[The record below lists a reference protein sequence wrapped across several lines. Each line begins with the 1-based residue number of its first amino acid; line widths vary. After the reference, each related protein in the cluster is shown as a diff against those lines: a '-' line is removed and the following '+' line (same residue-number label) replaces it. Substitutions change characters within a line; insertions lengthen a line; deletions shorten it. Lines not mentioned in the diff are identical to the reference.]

1 MATNTLIGPWPDVAI
16 QPGKLLADTL
26 AAKGISQTELA
37 KRAGRPVTALN
48 EIINGK
54 KAITPETALE
64 LERVLGTPAYIWLN
78 LERDYQFNKA
88 RLEDLER
95 LGEQVKEARAY
106 PYAEMAKLGWVA
118 VTRDSVE
125 HVRELLKYFGVAR
138 LSAVTEVQS
147 VAYRKSRTRDAS
159 PQALAAWLRKGEIEA
174 AEVKT
179 KPFDARKLKAAL
191 PRMRQMTQLSPAKFQ
206 KPLCDLCAECGVAL
220 VFVPHLPKTHANGAV
235 RWLNKDTVLAQLSV
249 LHKYDDIFWFSL
261 LHELAHPL
269 HHGKKDVFVETTGD
283 HRNAK
288 EQEADKFA
296 ADTLIPP
303 HEYAKLA
310 AMPVYSRAA
319 VVAFAQRIGVAPS
332 IVVGRLQHDELLD
345 HSHLNGLRTKFQ
357 IVGC

>member
-1 MATNTLIGPWPDVAI
+1 MATDTLTGPWSDEALP
-16 QPGKLLADTL
+16 PGELLADTL

-48 EIINGK
+48 EIIKGK

-88 RLEDLER
+88 RLEDLRR
-95 LGEQVKEARAY
+95 LDTQVEEARSY
-106 PYAEMAKLGWVA
+106 PYAAMAKLGWVPQ
-118 VTRDSVE
+118 VRDWIE
-125 HVRELLKYFGVAR
+125 RVRVMLSYFGVAS
-138 LSAVTEVQS
+138 LDTVPKMYA
-147 VAYRKSRTRDAS
+147 VAYRRSTKRDAS

-174 AEVKT
+174 SEIET
-179 KPFDARKLKAAL
+179 KPFDAQKLKAAL
-191 PRMRQMTQLSPAKFQ
+191 PRLRQMTQLHPEKFQ
-206 KPLCDLCAECGVAL
+206 RPLCDLCAECGVAL

-261 LHELAHPL
+261 FHELAHPL
-269 HHGKKDVFVETTGD
+269 LHGKKDVFVETTGD
-283 HRNAK
+283 QKTKK
-288 EQEADKFA
+288 EQEADDFA

-303 HEYAKLA
+303 EGYAKLA

-319 VVAFAQRIGVAPS
+319 VVAFAQRLGIAPS
-332 IVVGRLQHDELLD
+332 VVVGRLQHEGLLQ
-345 HSHLNGLRTKFQ
+345 HTHLNGLRRKYEIQ
-357 IVGC
+357 C